1 MESEL
6 VCVDAYGK
14 FTNYKELN
22 TNDPIC
28 KFQGKKAGLGE
39 LSGGFLFSVPLH
51 SVRKLLSPTSVLL
64 KKLGETIKFEIAIGM
79 NGRIWIRA
87 SNAKETIAIC
97 KLIFNNSISKKLDN
111 HVNILS
117 F

>member
-22 TNDPIC
+22 TNDPNC

>member
-1 MESEL
+1 MVRL
-6 VCVDAYGK
+6 LITKNLTQIIYY
-14 FTNYKELN
+14 N
-22 TNDPIC
+22 
-28 KFQGKKAGLGE
+28 FQGKKAGLGE
-39 LSGGFLFSVPLH
+39 LNGGFLFSVPLH

-97 KLIFNNSISKKLDN
+97 KLIIDYLFYFQRRN
-111 HVNILS
+111 HLVPFS
-117 F
+117 